1 MLSWKAPT
9 TSSASSETAHGSTA
23 TSSPHYSAGSSAI
36 SVEPQAGNT
45 KAISVDRYGNP
56 SWVVFGIKDMD
67 EYDEIENIESSNLLN
82 DPSFFKELKKRHA
95 KHRWF
100 FQRWLSPFR
109 FRYCKFVQVNTPFTS
124 GKLYLMN
131 MATPVTMSTVLDPQ
145 GRKTR
150 LLTESGSLSVFKHV
164 MMIAI

>member
-1 MLSWKAPT
+1 MLSWKAPSNSLAWQT
-9 TSSASSETAHGSTA
+9 SQSTAHQRYTPGVTATSSASSETAHGSTA

-109 FRYCKFVQVNTPFTS
+109 FRYCKFVQVNTPFS
-124 GKLYLMN
+124 N
-131 MATPVTMSTVLDPQ
+131 FS
-145 GRKTR
+145 
-150 LLTESGSLSVFKHV
+150 
-164 MMIAI
+164 I